1 MATRKKSRS
10 TRSTTDGVK
19 KRPGEDE
26 TRAPQK
32 KQLDRCSERHRVNR
46 VRVRP

>member
-26 TRAPQK
+26 TARRK
-32 KQLDRCSERHRVNR
+32 KNSSNDAQNATVSKSSSRST
-46 VRVRP
+46 